1 MKKEKLKDVAKRF
14 AAQQFELYGEIISEA
29 TVEEERESLEE
40 GVRSMKE
47 IPEDASFFA
56 RELATIDEEWTEAE
70 TLEEFHAMIS
80 DCRKC
85 QLGSTRTTL
94 VFGTGNPNA
103 DIMVVGEA
111 PGADEDRTGE
121 PFVGRA
127 GGLLTKILEAI
138 DLPREEVYI
147 ANIIKSRPPGNRR
160 PEAEEVAA
168 CIPYLYKQ
176 IEMVKPRFIL
186 ALGLTAAKS
195 LLGVRSPMKELRGK
209 VQDWH
214 GIPVIITYHPA
225 ALLRNPGWKRPTW
238 EDVQTLRRLYD
249 ESLREED
256 DQQE

>member
-14 AAQQFELYGEIISEA
+14 ATQQFELYGEITSEA
-29 TVEEERESLEE
+29 RSEESDGGEQVE
-40 GVRSMKE
+40 GVPMKE

-56 RELATIDEEWTEAE
+56 RELAAINEKWTEAE
-70 TLEEFHAMIS
+70 TLEEFRAMIS

-85 QLGSTRTTL
+85 QLGSTRTEL
-94 VFGTGNPNA
+94 VFGTGNRNA
-103 DIMVVGEA
+103 DIMVIGEA

-127 GGLLTKILEAI
+127 GQLLTKILEAI
-138 DLPREEVYI
+138 DLSREEVYI

-160 PEAEEVAA
+160 PEREEVAA

-176 IEMVKPRFIL
+176 IEMIKPRFIL

-195 LLGVRSPMKELRGK
+195 LLGVRQPMKELRGK

-249 ESLREED
+249 QSR
-256 DQQE
+256 QE